1 LGIEV
6 DASLGK
12 GRVDV
17 SGRCKVETL
26 EVVLVVGRASTTST
40 VVELD
45 IIVEVGEGE
54 GELGELTAIH
64 WVLSGA

>member
-17 SGRCKVETL
+17 SGRCEVETL